1 MADGTQ
7 QADDASAE
15 GTPRPANQGL
25 PWVLL
30 VLGLVGASALYFV
43 AYTPVAK
50 ERDQLSSELA
60 AYKRA
65 AASSS
70 ARFIETEQQLA
81 ISRAAVKELQTTLT
95 AEEEKRKAAQDAL
108 KRLQL
113 DLGAAL
119 SAEVES
125 GEVLVQ
131 TRDGRVT
138 VDVSDK
144 LLFDTGQ
151 VEVSESGKKVLKH
164 VAQTLKRLPKLV
176 FQVAGHTDSAKV
188 RTPQL
193 REKYP
198 TNWELST
205 ARATNVVRYLQERG
219 GVPGNRL
226 VAAGHA
232 QYRPTASNRTEAT
245 RAKNRRIEITL
256 FQPPSFKAPE

>member
-1 MADGTQ
+1 MMDGTQ
-7 QADDASAE
+7 QADGASTN
-15 GTPRPANQGL
+15 GNPRPGNQGL
-25 PWVLL
+25 PWILL

-50 ERDQLSSELA
+50 DRDRLSSELA

-70 ARFIETEQQLA
+70 ARFAETEQQLA
-81 ISRAAVKELQTTLT
+81 IARAATKELQTTLT
-95 AEEEKRKAAQDAL
+95 AEEEQRKAAQQAL
-108 KRLQL
+108 KHLQL

-119 SAEVES
+119 STEVKA
-125 GEVLVQ
+125 GDVLVQ
-131 TRDGRVT
+131 TRDGRVV

-176 FQVAGHTDSAKV
+176 FEVAGHTDSARV
-188 RTPQL
+188 ITAEV

-226 VAAGHA
+226 VAAGYA
-232 QYRPTASNRTEAT
+232 QYRPAASNRTEAT

-256 FQPPSFKAPE
+256 FQPPSFKPPE

>member
-1 MADGTQ
+1 MMDGTEQ
-7 QADDASAE
+7 GGDASADA
-15 GTPRPANQGL
+15 TAQPKNQGL
-25 PWVLL
+25 PWILL

-50 ERDQLSSELA
+50 ERDGLRSELA

-70 ARFIETEQQLA
+70 ARFAESEEQLA
-81 ISRAAVKELQTTLT
+81 IARAAVSELQKTLT
-95 AEEEKRKAAQDAL
+95 AEEEKRKAAQQAL

-113 DLGAAL
+113 DLGVAL
-119 SAEVES
+119 SSEVKS

-131 TRDGRVT
+131 TRDGRVV

-151 VEVSESGKKVLKH
+151 VEVSESGKKVLLH
-164 VAQTLKRLPKLV
+164 VAKTLKRLPKLV

-188 RTPQL
+188 RTPEL
-193 REKYP
+193 RKKYP

-205 ARATNVVRYLQERG
+205 ARATNVVRFLQERG
-219 GVPGNRL
+219 GVPGKRL
-226 VAAGHA
+226 IAAGYA
-232 QYRPTASNRTEAT
+232 QYRPAASNRSQTT